1 MQNSCNTVYPT
12 NMVSFRYI
20 IENTLHKGDNND
32 TNNNCPFRH
41 YSIPHVPEIK
51 GIEEFKGLV
60 QHSKVYRSA
69 EAYRNLRV
77 VVLGAASSG
86 VDIGVEVSAEAN
98 EVRYSY
104 GCISV
109 FLFTVLQ
116 LLCKLYI
123 LYRLVC
129 HTEGAT

>member
-1 MQNSCNTVYPT
+1 MQNSCNAVYPT

-41 YSIPHVPEIK
+41 YCVPHVPEIK

-60 QHSKVYRSA
+60 QHSKMYRSA
-69 EAYRNLRV
+69 EAFRDLRV

-86 VDIGVEVSAEAN
+86 MDIGVELSAVAD

-109 FLFTVLQ
+109 FY
-116 LLCKLYI
+116 LLSYNFCANMYI